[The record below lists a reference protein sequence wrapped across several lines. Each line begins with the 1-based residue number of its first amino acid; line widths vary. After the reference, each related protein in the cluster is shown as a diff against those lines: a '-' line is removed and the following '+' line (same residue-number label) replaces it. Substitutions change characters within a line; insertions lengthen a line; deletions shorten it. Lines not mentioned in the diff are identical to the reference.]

1 MKKLI
6 ITLLILFTLINTA
19 LAYTVEVETF
29 TSSFTYE
36 KVVRHSFTEEFLII
50 YILDS
55 FDNYKV
61 MIKKSNIISVSKL
74 KFQYIIIKF

>member
-61 MIKKSNIISVSKL
+61 MIKKSNIISVKIE
-74 KFQYIIIKF
+74 Y